1 MFYWPNFL
9 VNLDFLNSSK
19 IRVVFGVNVHDIN
32 LKNKQKCRL
41 TQTPTEKETTL
52 VNSKIHSQTTIVA

>member
-9 VNLDFLNSSK
+9 VNLDFLNSNK
-19 IRVVFGVNVHDIN
+19 TRVVFGV
-32 LKNKQKCRL
+32 QCSCRQ
-41 TQTPTEKETTL
+41 TQNPTEKETTL